1 MSSTDRKVINL
12 TPTSYIILGMVSVA
26 SGATPYDLKQ
36 MIAAT
41 VGNFFSIPHSQ
52 IYSEPERLAQA
63 GYLDEERERGGRRR
77 KRYTLT
83 QKGRKALVEWIE
95 TPTDEL
101 YELRDPGLLK
111 LGFGTDPKKLAAIQ
125 LEAHKRKLEELE
137 AARSQVLIPG
147 APDGARLVLE
157 AGIGHER
164 EYIRFWTKV
173 AKGAKR

>member
-1 MSSTDRKVINL
+1 MIKL
-12 TPTSYIILGMVSVA
+12 TPTSYIVLGMVSVA
-26 SGATPYDLKQ
+26 GEATPYDLKQ
-36 MIAAT
+36 MIGAT

-52 IYSEPERLAQA
+52 IYSEPERLARA
-63 GYLDEERERGGRRR
+63 GYLDEQRERGGRRR
-77 KRYTLT
+77 KRYSLT
-83 QKGRKALVEWIE
+83 KAGRKELVDWIA

-111 LGFGTDPKKLAAIQ
+111 LGFGTDPKKLAEVQ
-125 LEAHKRKLEELE
+125 LEAHERKLTELE
-137 AARSQVLIPG
+137 AARSQILIPG

-173 AKGAKR
+173 AKR